1 MLKFIYTEAALY
13 LELLS
18 VDLADWVEQR
28 QLFAASTGEIMSTS
42 AERATFLVPDLI
54 CEATAVNFY
63 LYNEGVKNV
72 SVHRCDFDQLEVTL
86 TGYWLSNHVVDSAE
100 GIFITQLPD
109 RVESYLWQLW
119 HTANNKLVNYDEAI
133 G

>member
-28 QLFAASTGEIMSTS
+28 RIFAATTGELMSIS
-42 AERATFLVPDLI
+42 EERATFLVPDLI
-54 CEATAVNFY
+54 CEVTAVNFY

-72 SVHRCDFDQLEVTL
+72 TVHRCDFDQLEVTL
-86 TGYWLSNHVVDSAE
+86 TGYWLSTHVDSAE
-100 GIFITQLPD
+100 GVFITQLPD

-119 HTANNKLVNYDEAI
+119 HTANSRLIDYDEAI

>member
-28 QLFAASTGEIMSTS
+28 RIFAANTGELMLISE
-42 AERATFLVPDLI
+42 ERATFLVPDLI
-54 CEATAVNFY
+54 CEPTAVNFY

-72 SVHRCDFDQLEVTL
+72 TVHRCDFDQLEVTL
-86 TGYWLSNHVVDSAE
+86 TGYWLSTHVDSAE

-109 RVESYLWQLW
+109 RVESYLCQLW
-119 HTANNKLVNYDEAI
+119 HTANSKLMDYDEAI

>member
-1 MLKFIYTEAALY
+1 MLKFIYTETALY
-13 LELLS
+13 VELLN

-28 QLFAASTGEIMSTS
+28 RIFAATTGEVISVS
-42 AERATFLVPDLI
+42 AEGATFLVPDLI
-54 CEATAVNFY
+54 CEATAVNSY
-63 LYNEGVKNV
+63 LYREGVKNV
-72 SVHRCDFDQLEVTL
+72 TVHRCDFDQLEVAL
-86 TGYWLSNHVVDSAE
+86 TGSWLSTHVDHAE

-119 HTANNKLVNYDEAI
+119 HTANNRLLNYDEAI